1 VADNETTIDLTTLQ
15 EVHRL
20 LATTEFA
27 SIQDLARRGGLS
39 GLADAGTEMSAA
51 APGSGDGQT
60 PLPRRR

>member
-1 VADNETTIDLTTLQ
+1 MAENETTIDLTTLQ

-27 SIQDLARRGGLS
+27 SIDDLARRGLS
-39 GLADAGTEMSAA
+39 GFADAGTEMSSAA
-51 APGSGDGQT
+51 SGSTDGQT